1 MSDYGSEGRGFESL
15 PARKPAHAHSLRPSG
30 GSSDLDFSLATTFDP
45 EAELPPASN
54 DTGFTREGWHL
65 WVDDSRIDRAVW
77 LVNGDT
83 VERWPATTEVFGCA

>member
-1 MSDYGSEGRGFESL
+1 MFIRT
-15 PARKPAHAHSLRPSG
+15 SG
-30 GSSDLDFSLATTFDP
+30 GSSDLDFPLATTFDP